1 MKEKQKRLGINDI
14 KKYKV
19 EDDFTDKLFLNNN
32 NIIYNIQNR
41 YIKSICKLYR
51 NWNRKLNS
59 KTYNID
65 G

>member
-51 NWNRKLNS
+51 N
-59 KTYNID
+59 
-65 G
+65 